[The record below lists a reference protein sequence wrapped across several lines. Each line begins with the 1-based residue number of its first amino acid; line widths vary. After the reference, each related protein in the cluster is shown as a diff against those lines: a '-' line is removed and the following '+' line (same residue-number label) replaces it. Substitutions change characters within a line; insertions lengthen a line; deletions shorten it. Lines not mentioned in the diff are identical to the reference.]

1 MEVELA
7 MVRTRQTGDTNIELV
22 TLALAVALAANLSH
36 FQIPYTNIGLL
47 MLLNCINNIIV
58 LL

>member
-22 TLALAVALAANLSH
+22 VEVALAANLSH